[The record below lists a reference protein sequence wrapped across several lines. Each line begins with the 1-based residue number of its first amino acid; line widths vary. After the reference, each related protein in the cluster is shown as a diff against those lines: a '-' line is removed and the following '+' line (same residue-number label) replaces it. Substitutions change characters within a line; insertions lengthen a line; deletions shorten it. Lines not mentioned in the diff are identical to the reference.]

1 MEIVRKNSTKRLPVQ
16 EIVVLLRTQI
26 KRKESDEKRHSPQ
39 ELSSGCFQRYV
50 KRRDLYVALDHQHQG
65 NHQVGRRQRIS
76 SGEIGNL
83 QCVTSLLHR

>member
-1 MEIVRKNSTKRLPVQ
+1 MSKKKSTKRLPVQ
-16 EIVVLLRTQI
+16 ENVVLLRLEI
-26 KRKESDEKRHSPQ
+26 KRKSSDEKRHSPQ

-50 KRRDLYVALDHQHQG
+50 KRRDLLVAFDHQHQG

-76 SGEIGNL
+76 FGEVGNL